1 MDQDQNFYFMEM
13 NTRIQVEHTVTEMVT
28 GIDLVKAQL
37 VVAAGEALPFAQADI
52 KAQGVAIECRIN
64 AEDPKRGFSRQP
76 GRSLTYTY
84 QLVTSGC
91 ESTPPCTRG

>member
-1 MDQDQNFYFMEM
+1 MEM

-37 VVAAGEALPFAQADI
+37 VVAAGEALPFTQAKDI

-64 AEDPKRGFSRQP
+64 AEESKAGAFSRQP